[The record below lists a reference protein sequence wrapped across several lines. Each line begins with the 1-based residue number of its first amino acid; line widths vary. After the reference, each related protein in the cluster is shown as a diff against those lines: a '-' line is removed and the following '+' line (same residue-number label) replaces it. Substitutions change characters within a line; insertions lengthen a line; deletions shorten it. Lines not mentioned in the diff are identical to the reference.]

1 MRITNISCAQFAG
14 VRDRSVALTDG
25 INVIY
30 GKNESGKS
38 TLVNLISRT
47 LFQDARLDKRSDKD
61 FIDNYF
67 PSAKKGASFSADFAD
82 GKIVFETERGTFTLT
97 KEWGSDARAVL
108 STPDGVVRD
117 SATITSIL
125 REALT
130 YGEGVYADM
139 LFSSQRNTDVVLQT
153 ILDASKKTEAKS
165 EIIDAVSQAFAE
177 SDGISAEAIELAIQA
192 KIDEIEGKHWD
203 ADRDA
208 PARKAGGGR
217 HQKQIGKILEAY
229 YALEDAKAVLDE
241 ISRLERESDRAST
254 DYSMKDAAARAAE
267 EAYNKF
273 SSFAGRL
280 EAQTERRKTISR
292 LEADL
297 AKVAEVLS
305 KWPALSETV
314 EKAKKL
320 NEELASRKVLDL
332 YETAKVLYDAIREL
346 EAKAT
351 AMLCPET
358 EEIAAIKT
366 AQKDIITLE
375 NKLCGMNLT
384 ATIKMLGSNQVI
396 IKSLRTGEIIEVADV
411 TSITE
416 AVSVVIPGVM
426 EMTLSPADV
435 NVDDIEE
442 KLEALRLEVQ
452 NIFKKYSVCSLEEL
466 EALARECANIQ
477 SEIKAKTLSLSSTL
491 GENTFENIKDTAEA
505 IIIMPRVKEAILA
518 DISAICGTSDISSYV
533 VSNGRTLEM
542 YEAEYGSLAE
552 LRKKEADLQNELDA
566 TRKSMAGTE
575 DIPAEFASI
584 TDPEGH
590 LQSLQGDLKF
600 KQQMREE
607 ALREK
612 TATASRLESF
622 KENVSGD
629 PVDKFE
635 KAEQDLEQQ
644 KALLARWKHIAKV
657 FMEQKDNIAD
667 NPLVD
672 LAANFARYLDLIS
685 GSKVASEF
693 PEADKLSM
701 NIYSSDRLIDYSKLS
716 EGTKETVS
724 LAFRLAVLDHLFPD
738 GGGVAVLDDPFANMD
753 AERTA
758 QSIEII
764 KDFAT
769 RHQVIF
775 LTCKEEYLDMLQG
788 NKIRL

>member
-1 MRITNISCAQFAG
+1 MRITNISCTQFAG

-25 INVIY
+25 INVVY

-47 LFQDARLDKRSDKD
+47 LFQDARLDRRSDKD
-61 FIDNYF
+61 FIDSFF
-67 PSAKKGASFSADFAD
+67 PSAKKGTSFSADFAD
-82 GKIVFETERGTFTLT
+82 GKIVFETEAGTFTLA

-117 SATITSIL
+117 SATITAIL

-139 LFSSQRNTDVVLQT
+139 LFSSQRNTDAVLQT
-153 ILDASKKTEAKS
+153 ILDASKKTAAKA

-177 SDGISAEAIELAIQA
+177 SDGVSAEAIEHAIQA

-203 ADRDA
+203 ADREA
-208 PARKAGGGR
+208 PVRKSGR
-217 HQKQIGKILEAY
+217 WANGLGEILKAY
-229 YALEDAKAVLDE
+229 YALEDARAVLDE
-241 ISRLERESDRAST
+241 ISRLERESDRASAN
-254 DYSMKDAAARAAE
+254 YSMMDAAARAAE
-267 EAYNKF
+267 EAYSRF

-280 EAQTERRKTISR
+280 EAQTERKKVISR
-292 LEADL
+292 LEVDL

-305 KWPALSETV
+305 EWPALSENL
-314 EKAKKL
+314 EKVKKL
-320 NEELASRKVLDL
+320 NEELVSRKALDL
-332 YETAKVLYDAIREL
+332 YDAAKVLHDAIREL
-346 EAKAT
+346 EEKVAAIV
-351 AMLCPET
+351 CPEV
-358 EEIAAIKT
+358 EEITAVKT
-366 AQKDIITLE
+366 AQKDIASLE

-384 ATIKMLGSNQVI
+384 ATIKMLGGNQVV
-396 IKSLRTGEIIEVADV
+396 IKSLRTGETIEAADV
-411 TSITE
+411 ASITE
-416 AVSVVIPGVM
+416 AVSVIVPGVM
-426 EMTLSPADV
+426 EMVLSPADI
-435 NVDDIEE
+435 NVDDIEQ

-452 NIFKKYSVCSLEEL
+452 NIFRKYSVCSLEEL
-466 EALARECANIQ
+466 EALAREYANIQ
-477 SEIKAKTLSLSSTL
+477 NEIKAKILSLSSTL
-491 GENTFENIKDTAEA
+491 GEVTFES
-505 IIIMPRVKEAILA
+505 VKEAAESITAMPRAKEMILA
-518 DISAICGTSDISSYV
+518 DVCAICGTSDISSYI
-533 VSNGRTLEM
+533 VSNERTLEM

-552 LRKKEADLQNELDA
+552 LRKKAVDLQNELDTA
-566 TRKSMAGTE
+566 NKSIASTD

-584 TDPEGH
+584 ADPEGH
-590 LQSLQGDLKF
+590 LQSLQSDLKF
-600 KQQMREE
+600 KQQMRED

-622 KENVSGD
+622 KENITGD
-629 PVDKFE
+629 PVAEFE
-635 KAEQDLEQQ
+635 KAEQALEQQ

-657 FMEQKDNIAD
+657 FMEQKGNIAD

-672 LAANFARYLDLIS
+672 LATNFARYLDLIS
-685 GSKVASEF
+685 GSKVVSEF

-701 NIYSSDRLIDYSKLS
+701 HIYSSDRLIDYSKLS

-724 LAFRLAVLDHLFPD
+724 LAFRLAVIDHLFPE

-764 KDFAT
+764 KDFAA

>member
-1 MRITNISCAQFAG
+1 M
-14 VRDRSVALTDG
+14 
-25 INVIY
+25 
-30 GKNESGKS
+30 
-38 TLVNLISRT
+38 
-47 LFQDARLDKRSDKD
+47 
-61 FIDNYF
+61 
-67 PSAKKGASFSADFAD
+67 
-82 GKIVFETERGTFTLT
+82 
-97 KEWGSDARAVL
+97 
-108 STPDGVVRD
+108 
-117 SATITSIL
+117 
-125 REALT
+125 
-130 YGEGVYADM
+130 
-139 LFSSQRNTDVVLQT
+139 
-153 ILDASKKTEAKS
+153 
-165 EIIDAVSQAFAE
+165 
-177 SDGISAEAIELAIQA
+177 
-192 KIDEIEGKHWD
+192 
-203 ADRDA
+203 
-208 PARKAGGGR
+208 
-217 HQKQIGKILEAY
+217 
-229 YALEDAKAVLDE
+229 
-241 ISRLERESDRAST
+241 
-254 DYSMKDAAARAAE
+254 
-267 EAYNKF
+267 
-273 SSFAGRL
+273 
-280 EAQTERRKTISR
+280 
-292 LEADL
+292 
-297 AKVAEVLS
+297 
-305 KWPALSETV
+305 
-314 EKAKKL
+314 
-320 NEELASRKVLDL
+320 
-332 YETAKVLYDAIREL
+332 
-346 EAKAT
+346 
-351 AMLCPET
+351 
-358 EEIAAIKT
+358 
-366 AQKDIITLE
+366 
-375 NKLCGMNLT
+375 
-384 ATIKMLGSNQVI
+384 
-396 IKSLRTGEIIEVADV
+396 
-411 TSITE
+411 
-416 AVSVVIPGVM
+416 
-426 EMTLSPADV
+426 
-435 NVDDIEE
+435 
-442 KLEALRLEVQ
+442 
-452 NIFKKYSVCSLEEL
+452 
-466 EALARECANIQ
+466 
-477 SEIKAKTLSLSSTL
+477 SLSSTL

-552 LRKKEADLQNELDA
+552 LRKKEADLQNELDT

-644 KALLARWKHIAKV
+644 KALLARWKHIAKI

-685 GSKVASEF
+685 GSKVVSEF